1 MDYKSHLKYCIYI
14 MVLTYKKRFNK
25 KYGFK
30 PDEPHSIKEISD
42 ITGYKLSGLKTIFQK
57 GKGAYKSNPQSV
69 RPNVKS
75 PEQWGMSRIY
85 SAVSPGSKAHK
96 IDKSHLKKK

>member
-1 MDYKSHLKYCIYI
+1 

-69 RPNVKS
+69 RPNIKS
-75 PEQWGMSRIY
+75 PEQWAYARVYAS
-85 SAVSPGSKAHK
+85 VSPGSKANK

>member
-1 MDYKSHLKYCIYI
+1 

-30 PDEPHSIKEISD
+30 PDEQHSLKEISD
-42 ITGYKLSGLKTIFQK
+42 ITGYKLSGIQTIFQK

-69 RPNVKS
+69 RPHIKS
-75 PEQWGMSRIY
+75 PEQWGFSRVY
-85 SAVSPGSKAHK
+85 ASVNPSSKSYK

>member
-1 MDYKSHLKYCIYI
+1 

-69 RPNVKS
+69 RPHIKS
-75 PEQWGMSRIY
+75 PEQWAYSRLY
-85 SAVSPGSKAHK
+85 ASVSPGSKANK
-96 IDKSHLKKK
+96 IDKSDLKKK

>member
-1 MDYKSHLKYCIYI
+1 

-69 RPNVKS
+69 RPNIKS
-75 PEQWGMSRIY
+75 PEQWAYARLYAS
-85 SAVSPGSKAHK
+85 VSPGSKANK

>member
-1 MDYKSHLKYCIYI
+1 

-69 RPNVKS
+69 RPHIKS
-75 PEQWGMSRIY
+75 PEQWGFSRIY
-85 SAVSPGSKAHK
+85 ASVSPGSKSNK
-96 IDKSHLKKK
+96 IDKSHLKK

>member
-1 MDYKSHLKYCIYI
+1 

-42 ITGYKLSGLKTIFQK
+42 ITGYKLSGLKTIFEK

-69 RPNVKS
+69 RPNIKS
-75 PEQWGMSRIY
+75 PEQWGYSRIY
-85 SAVSPGSKAHK
+85 ASVSPGSKANK

>member
-1 MDYKSHLKYCIYI
+1 

-69 RPNVKS
+69 RPNIKS
-75 PEQWGMSRIY
+75 PEQWGFSRIY
-85 SAVSPGSKAHK
+85 ASVSPGSKANK

>member
-1 MDYKSHLKYCIYI
+1 

-69 RPNVKS
+69 RPHIKS
-75 PEQWGMSRIY
+75 PEQWGYSRIY
-85 SAVSPGSKAHK
+85 ASVSPGSKAHK
-96 IDKSHLKKK
+96 KYKT

>member
-1 MDYKSHLKYCIYI
+1 

-69 RPNVKS
+69 RPHIKS
-75 PEQWGMSRIY
+75 PEQWGFSRLY
-85 SAVSPGSKAHK
+85 ASVSPGSKANK

>member
-1 MDYKSHLKYCIYI
+1 

-75 PEQWGMSRIY
+75 PEQWGMARLYAS
-85 SAVSPGSKAHK
+85 VSPGSKSNK
-96 IDKSHLKKK
+96 IDKSHLKK